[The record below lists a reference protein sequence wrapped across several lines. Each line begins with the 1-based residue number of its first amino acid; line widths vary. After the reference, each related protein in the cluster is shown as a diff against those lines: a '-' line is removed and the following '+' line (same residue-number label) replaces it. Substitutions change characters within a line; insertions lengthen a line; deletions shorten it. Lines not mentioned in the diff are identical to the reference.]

1 MFPITLRVL
10 RHKSRQTRAYFVSC
24 LCLLASLF
32 LLALPVLCTAQHKP
46 LLATDLNSKLIKVDV
61 KAATLDTMVA
71 LLSKQLN
78 VSIFVDDRP
87 IHAPIGFS
95 METTARK
102 ALNRIANAYDY
113 EWRLTKSGSILLY
126 KRFKSPQEFPQSDYA
141 EWLQVSKDALRVL
154 GETEHD
160 FSFTSSNTIL
170 HSFVSNLSYE
180 QGNELRNGKRLPAT
194 ALDEKSASYLRE
206 YMYVRAFEVTV
217 LEWQGLRDILLQM
230 PQNALKL
237 RSELDIRD
245 TFISQKEQR
254 EQSHLQMLVLVYKD
268 KAGVT
273 QTYPLDTVTSVKGPA
288 TDTVTV
294 NDVHIGD
301 KP

>member
-1 MFPITLRVL
+1 MFPFPHRAF
-10 RHKSRQTRAYFVSC
+10 RHKAEHCVSC

-32 LLALPVLCTAQHKP
+32 LLALPVLCAAQHKP
-46 LLATDLNSKLIKVDV
+46 LLAADLDSRLIKVGV
-61 KAATLDTMVA
+61 KTATLDTMVA

-87 IHAPIGFS
+87 IHPPIDFS

-102 ALNRIANAYDY
+102 ALNRIADAYDY
-113 EWRLTKSGSILLY
+113 DWKLTKSGSILLY
-126 KRFKSPQEFPQSDYA
+126 KRFRNPQEFPQSDYA

-160 FSFTSSNTIL
+160 FSFTSGHDIL
-170 HSFVSNLSYE
+170 HSFVSSLSYE

-194 ALDEKSASYLRE
+194 ALDAKSTAYLRE

-217 LEWQGLRDILLQM
+217 LEWRGLRDILLQM

-237 RSELDIRD
+237 QSELDIRD

-254 EQSHLQMLVLVYKD
+254 EQNHLQMLVLVYKD

-273 QTYPLDTVTSVKGPA
+273 QTYPLDTVTSVKGPVS
-288 TDTVTV
+288 DTTTV
-294 NDVHIGD
+294 HDVHIGD